1 MLSTVVEAYQ
11 ELGSIRLVESE
22 LDISMVKVRKLLIT
36 ANAYDSPM
44 ADTVNKLYSS
54 DQTIDEIMEITQLS
68 RASVYSY
75 LPYKTD
81 SYKLDALSLDAENC
95 ARYRER
101 KNAVKLLQEIN
112 HRDLGDNGNSADNGD
127 HDRQTCNSSDHS
139 DNSNNSNSSDHSN
152 NRNNSSNNNSADSPN
167 HNMQSSHEALWNCL
181 IAFQKYPF
189 RTVSGLQ
196 FSYTI
201 KTGKSGELTKELW
214 IDRKE
219 SKSLTWSSI
228 VLAYNNAIKIK
239 GEVGRPKALGD
250 IRGVSYLYPIFWR
263 FGLIRVPEKMIAM
276 LERPQGRN
284 KQADE

>member
-1 MLSTVVEAYQ
+1 MELSPDEQFQNLLSTVVEAYQ

-36 ANAYDSPM
+36 ANAYDSPI
-44 ADTVNKLYSS
+44 ADTVSKLYSS
-54 DQTIDEIMEITQLS
+54 DRTIDEIMEITHLS

-81 SYKLDALSLDAENC
+81 SYKLEVLSQDAENC

-112 HRDLGDNGNSADNGD
+112 RRD
-127 HDRQTCNSSDHS
+127 HDC
-139 DNSNNSNSSDHSN
+139 
-152 NRNNSSNNNSADSPN
+152 ADSPN
-167 HNMQSSHEALWNCL
+167 RNMEANHEALWNCL
-181 IAFQKYPF
+181 VAFQRYPF

-201 KTGKSGELTKELW
+201 RIGKSGELTKELW

-228 VLAYNNAIKIK
+228 ILAYNNAIKIK
-239 GEVGRPKALGD
+239 DEVGRPKALGD

-263 FGLIRVPEKMIAM
+263 FGLIRVPEKMIAT
-276 LERPQGRN
+276 LERPQER
-284 KQADE
+284 KRQADE

>member
-1 MLSTVVEAYQ
+1 MELSPDEQFQNLLSTVVEAYQ

-36 ANAYDSPM
+36 ANAYDSPI

-54 DQTIDEIMEITQLS
+54 DQTIDEIMEITDLS

-81 SYKLDALSLDAENC
+81 SYKLEVLSQDAENC

-112 HRDLGDNGNSADNGD
+112 RRELGDNDNSVDNG
-127 HDRQTCNSSDHS
+127 TP
-139 DNSNNSNSSDHSN
+139 DNQQGYNC
-152 NRNNSSNNNSADSPN
+152 ADSPN
-167 HNMQSSHEALWNCL
+167 RNMEANHEALWNCL
-181 IAFQKYPF
+181 VAFQRYPF

-201 KTGKSGELTKELW
+201 RIGKSGELTKELW

-228 VLAYNNAIKIK
+228 ILAYNNAIKIK
-239 GEVGRPKALGD
+239 DEVGRPKALGD

-263 FGLIRVPEKMIAM
+263 FGLIRVPEKMIAT
-276 LERPQGRN
+276 LERPQER
-284 KQADE
+284 KRQADE

>member
-1 MLSTVVEAYQ
+1 MELSPDEQFQNLLSTVVEAYQ

-22 LDISMVKVRKLLIT
+22 LDISIVKVRKLLIT
-36 ANAYDSPM
+36 ANAYDSYM
-44 ADTVNKLYSS
+44 VDTVSKLYSS
-54 DQTIDEIMEITQLS
+54 NRTIDEIMEITHLS

-81 SYKLDALSLDAENC
+81 SYKLEVLSLDAKNC

-101 KNAVKLLQEIN
+101 KNAVKILQEI
-112 HRDLGDNGNSADNGD
+112 
-127 HDRQTCNSSDHS
+127 C
-139 DNSNNSNSSDHSN
+139 NNSNCG
-152 NRNNSSNNNSADSPN
+152 NNSADSPN
-167 HNMQSSHEALWNCL
+167 YSMEANHEALWNCL
-181 IAFQKYPF
+181 VAFQRYPF

-228 VLAYNNAIKIK
+228 ILAYNNAIKIK
-239 GEVGRPKALGD
+239 DEVGRPKALGD

-263 FGLIRVPEKMIAM
+263 FGLIRVPEKMAAT
-276 LERPQGRN
+276 LERPQER
-284 KQADE
+284 KRQADE

>member
-1 MLSTVVEAYQ
+1 MELSPDEQFQNLLSTVVEAYQ

-36 ANAYDSPM
+36 ANAYDSPI

-54 DQTIDEIMEITQLS
+54 DQTIDEIMEITHLS

-81 SYKLDALSLDAENC
+81 SYKLEVLSQDAENC

-112 HRDLGDNGNSADNGD
+112 RRDLGDHDNPAD
-127 HDRQTCNSSDHS
+127 H
-139 DNSNNSNSSDHSN
+139 
-152 NRNNSSNNNSADSPN
+152 PN
-167 HNMQSSHEALWNCL
+167 HNMEANHEALWNCL
-181 IAFQKYPF
+181 VAFQRYPF

-201 KTGKSGELTKELW
+201 RIGKSGELTKELW

-228 VLAYNNAIKIK
+228 ILAYNNAIKIK
-239 GEVGRPKALGD
+239 DEVGRPKALGD

-263 FGLIRVPEKMIAM
+263 FGLIRVPEKMIAT
-276 LERPQGRN
+276 LERPQER
-284 KQADE
+284 KRQADE